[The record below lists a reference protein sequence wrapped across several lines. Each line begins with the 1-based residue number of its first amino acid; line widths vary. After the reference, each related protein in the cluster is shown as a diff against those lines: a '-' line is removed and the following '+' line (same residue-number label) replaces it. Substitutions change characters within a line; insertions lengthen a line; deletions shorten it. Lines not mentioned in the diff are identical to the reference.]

1 MSTGNAFERRGSA
14 LENEFFHRVD
24 AQLAAQLRARME
36 AEEQQ
41 AALAKVC
48 GVQNAEVV
56 AALVKSGIQPQTLA
70 ALSLVPLVRVAWA
83 DRAMSPEEK
92 AAILRAAAENH
103 CEAGSASYQL
113 LESWLG
119 HAPPVSLFE
128 TWAQFVAEL
137 KKTCDAGH
145 FEQLRDGILKNA
157 QAVAS
162 ASGGFLGIHTTSAS
176 EEKALSEIAT
186 AFRA

>member
-1 MSTGNAFERRGSA
+1 MSSASGFERRGQA

-41 AALAKVC
+41 AELAKVC

-56 AALVKSGIQPQTLA
+56 AALVKLGIKPQTLA

-83 DRAMSPEEK
+83 DRVMAPEEK

-103 CEAGSASYQL
+103 CDAGSAAHQL

-119 HAPPVSLFE
+119 HAPPASLYE
-128 TWAQFVAEL
+128 TWAHFVAEL
-137 KKTCDAGH
+137 KTTCDGGH
-145 FEQLRDGILKNA
+145 FDQLRNGVLKNA
-157 QAVAS
+157 RAVA
-162 ASGGFLGIHTTSAS
+162 AATGGFLGIHTISAK
-176 EEKALSEIAT
+176 EEATLAEIAA
-186 AFRA
+186 AFNG